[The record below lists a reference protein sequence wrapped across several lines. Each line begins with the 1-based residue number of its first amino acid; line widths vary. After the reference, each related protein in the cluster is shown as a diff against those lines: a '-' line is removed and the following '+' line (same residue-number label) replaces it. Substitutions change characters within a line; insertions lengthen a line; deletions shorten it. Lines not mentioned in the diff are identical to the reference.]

1 MRIWMRRSSHGVG
14 TLHVIAMT
22 GAPSSHAQP
31 TPVAMLVAP
40 GPRVERQT
48 PGVPVRLPTAVA
60 MKPADV
66 SLAVSTYET
75 DVFSRAFISGNT
87 GPLGTPKTH
96 CTPASSNVFAIKST
110 FFIQFELVRR
120 PTDAAVLQEPMHQE
134 VKDVRLLKV
143 HGVATLRHL
152 NQRRVGEQLARQF
165 KDC

>member
-1 MRIWMRRSSHGVG
+1 MQ
-14 TLHVIAMT
+14 VIAMT

-40 GPRVERQT
+40 GPRVERQM

-60 MKPADV
+60 IKPADV

-75 DVFSRAFISGNT
+75 DVFSRALMRGKT

-110 FFIQFELVRR
+110 FFIWFELVRR
-120 PTDAAVLQEPMHQE
+120 PADAAVPEEPVHQKVE
-134 VKDVRLLKV
+134 YVRLLKV
-143 HGVATLRHL
+143 HGVATLRNL
-152 NQRRVGEQLARQF
+152 N
-165 KDC
+165 